1 MDKERL
7 TILADKFCALF
18 GGSPSDLRFF
28 AAPGRVNLIGEHID
42 YCGGYV
48 FPAALTLD
56 NVVAVRKTDDR
67 KLTMAATVYL
77 QQIWMT

>member
-1 MDKERL
+1 MRMEKLREEFIKR
-7 TILADKFCALF
+7 F
-18 GGSPSDLRFF
+18 GESDSQIRFF

-56 NVVAVRKTDDR
+56 NVVAVRENGTSKMNMCATD
-67 KLTMAATVYL
+67 LEGVY
-77 QQIWMT
+77 T